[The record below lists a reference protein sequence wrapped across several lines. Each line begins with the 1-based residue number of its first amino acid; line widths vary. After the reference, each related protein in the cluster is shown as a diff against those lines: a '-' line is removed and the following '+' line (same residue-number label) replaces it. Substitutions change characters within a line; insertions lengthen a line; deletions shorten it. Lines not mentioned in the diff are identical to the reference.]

1 MDCAKAT
8 ASNLRKE
15 EGSLAFCHVY
25 PRHPLFFST
34 PIGNVSWDQPEDRGV
49 IAGNEQLAAIV
60 VVTGGGLL
68 ETRMKR
74 ARLAL
79 WLIGTIVYATN
90 GASAQPIET
99 APFQSEQV
107 ELHSVVVDTP
117 QVISL
122 SHASPEAWGT
132 LPSSPSSVQLDE
144 PRPAIG
150 QAAQTRLDLNEI
162 ELLKVA
168 SAANI
173 RSGPS
178 ASAEIIGIAYAGAE
192 VQVASRDFGWVQII
206 DPWSWRTG
214 WIYSKFLAP
223 LAIPSAPA
231 DTFWVNRLNTGLLE
245 TAAINLSASAGL

>member
-1 MDCAKAT
+1 
-8 ASNLRKE
+8 
-15 EGSLAFCHVY
+15 
-25 PRHPLFFST
+25 
-34 PIGNVSWDQPEDRGV
+34 
-49 IAGNEQLAAIV
+49 
-60 VVTGGGLL
+60 
-68 ETRMKR
+68 MKR

-99 APFQSEQV
+99 ASFQSEQV

-132 LPSSPSSVQLDE
+132 LPSSVQLDE
-144 PRPAIG
+144 PRRAIG

-214 WIYSKFLAP
+214 WIYSNFLAP

-231 DTFWVNRLNTGLLE
+231 DTFWLDRLNTGLHE

>member
-1 MDCAKAT
+1 
-8 ASNLRKE
+8 
-15 EGSLAFCHVY
+15 
-25 PRHPLFFST
+25 
-34 PIGNVSWDQPEDRGV
+34 
-49 IAGNEQLAAIV
+49 
-60 VVTGGGLL
+60 
-68 ETRMKR
+68 MKR

-99 APFQSEQV
+99 ASFQSEQV

-132 LPSSPSSVQLDE
+132 LPSSVQLDE

-150 QAAQTRLDLNEI
+150 QAAQTRLDLNEV

-168 SAANI
+168 SANI

-206 DPWSWRTG
+206 DPWSGRTG

-231 DTFWVNRLNTGLLE
+231 DTFWVDRLTTGLHE